1 MESQRRLTSLGAG
14 LFFTSAAILMLEICL
29 TRVFSV
35 MMWYHF
41 AFFTISVA
49 LFGFAASGLVV
60 HLKPKTFTAER
71 APRQAALFAAGLA
84 IAAPVCF
91 ALLALNPK
99 QGALTGALTNMSDVN
114 AGYTT
119 LAFVGVIVLFVT
131 AVAPFFC
138 GGMVISILFRHF
150 GDKASKLYFFDLLGG
165 GLGCL
170 ASILV
175 LDYFGGPGSM
185 AFVSILAAIAGF
197 LFLTVDV
204 AAGRGRAKPLMG
216 ALIVV
221 AALLALT
228 NNQTRLLDLKYYRG
242 EVQDDV
248 IFEDWNSFSRVAVRD
263 GFAADSLLIE
273 IDAASNTFAAR
284 WDGDR
289 AHIRDVAEDLISL
302 QYTFLE
308 QPKVLAIGSGGG
320 TDILAAL
327 AAGSPDITGV
337 EVNPIIVDI
346 MKNRFTDYTGNVYN
360 QPEVR
365 IVNDEARS
373 YIRRSEEK
381 YDCIQAGYVDTYAAT
396 AAGAFALT
404 ENTLYT
410 VEAYRDY
417 LDHLTPDGIISFQRY
432 YEENPQQGVRLVSVA
447 MQALIER
454 GTPNPGRHI
463 VVARKYDRATVLVKN
478 SPFSD
483 AEVEALIARCTQ
495 YDLDLVAAPGHLPD
509 DIYGHLLAADD
520 LGPVLDGYELDIS
533 PVYDDRPF
541 FFYVIRPAQF
551 WKGLLLRSGEFQH
564 ARAVFLLVAL
574 LILVTVVSVL
584 VFVLPAIFHRRVFT
598 KQSLPALA
606 YFGALGLGFMLVE
619 IGMLQRMMLFLGH
632 PTLALSVV
640 LSSVLISAGLGS
652 AWTGRIGADVLKN
665 RLLALL
671 GVVVAL
677 VIVAAFVWGP
687 LLTALIHLSRAG
699 RVLVAI
705 AFLFPL
711 GFFLGTAFPLGLR
724 RLAGWN
730 PELIPWAWAINGAT
744 SVLGSVLAMAL
755 AINTGFTAVLLVGGA
770 VYVVALLMA
779 RGET

>member
-1 MESQRRLTSLGAG
+1 MNTQRRMTSLGAG

-49 LFGFAASGLVV
+49 LFGFAAAGLTV

-71 APRQAALFAAGLA
+71 ALRQAGLFAALLA

-91 ALLALNPK
+91 SLLALNPK
-99 QGALTGALTNMSDVN
+99 QGALTGSLTMLGELN
-114 AGYTT
+114 AGLTI
-119 LAFVGVIVLFVT
+119 LAFIGVIVLFVT
-131 AVAPFFC
+131 AVLPFYF
-138 GGMVISILFRHF
+138 GGMILSIVFRHF
-150 GDKASKLYFFDLLGG
+150 GDKASRLYFWDLVGG

-175 LDYFGGPGSM
+175 LDWFGGPGSM
-185 AFVSILAAIAGF
+185 AFVSVLAAIAGV
-197 LFLTVDV
+197 LFLSGE
-204 AAGRGRAKPLMG
+204 APARQRNLMG
-216 ALIVV
+216 VLVVV

-228 NNQTRLLDLKYYRG
+228 NNQTRILDLKYYRG
-242 EVQDDV
+242 QVQDDV
-248 IFEDWNSFSRVAVRD
+248 VFEDWNSFSRVAVRD

-302 QYTFLE
+302 QYVFLE
-308 QPKVLAIGSGGG
+308 HPKILAIGSGGG
-320 TDILAAL
+320 TDLLAGL
-327 AAGSPDITGV
+327 AAGSTDITGV
-337 EVNPIIVDI
+337 EVNPIIVHVMREEI
-346 MKNRFTDYTGNVYN
+346 ADYTGGIYH

-381 YDCIQAGYVDTYAAT
+381 FDCIQAGYVDTYAAT

-410 VEAYRDY
+410 VEAYHDY
-417 LDHLTPDGIISFQRY
+417 LDHLTDDGIVAFQRY
-432 YEENPQQGVRLVSVA
+432 YEENPQQGVRLVTVA
-447 MQALIER
+447 MQALLER
-454 GTPNPGRHI
+454 GVKNVGRHI
-463 VVARKYDRATVLVKN
+463 VVARKWDRATVLVKK
-478 SPFSD
+478 SPFT
-483 AEVEALIARCTQ
+483 AEQVDKLIAHCEAN
-495 YDLDLVAAPGHLPD
+495 DLILVAAPGHLPD
-509 DIYGHLLAADD
+509 DIYGRLLATDD
-520 LGPVLDGYELDIS
+520 MQPVLDAYDLDIS

-564 ARAVFLLVAL
+564 ARAVFLLISL
-574 LILVTVVSVL
+574 LILVTVVSLL
-584 VFVLPAIFHRRVFT
+584 VFVLPAFFHRHLFT
-598 KQSLPALA
+598 RKSVPALA

-640 LSSVLISAGLGS
+640 LSTILISAGLGS
-652 AWTGRIGADVLKN
+652 AWSGRIPDGALRS
-665 RLLALL
+665 RLTALL
-671 GVVVAL
+671 GVVLVL

-687 LLTALIHLSRAG
+687 LLTALIHLPRAG
-699 RVLVAI
+699 RVMVAI

-730 PELIPWAWAINGAT
+730 PELIPWAWAVNGAT
-744 SVLGSVLAMAL
+744 SVLGSVLAMAV
-755 AINTGFTAVLLVGGA
+755 AINSGFTVVLLIGGA
-770 VYVVALLMA
+770 VYLIGLLLA
-779 RGET
+779 QGETA